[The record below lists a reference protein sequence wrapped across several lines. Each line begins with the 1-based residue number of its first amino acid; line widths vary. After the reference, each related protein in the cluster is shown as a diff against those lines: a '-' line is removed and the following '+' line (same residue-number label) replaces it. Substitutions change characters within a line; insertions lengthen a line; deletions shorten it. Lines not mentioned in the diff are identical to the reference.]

1 MRTDQGELLFT
12 WSQPPGKGFFVG
24 ESTGEEFVCE
34 LRAWLPGKP
43 CPMCQ
48 PYEKK
53 LEYKTR
59 IQNSNTK
66 LEYKT
71 RPPKK
76 VENSGGRIRNFGF
89 GKRKSSEKTCD
100 FRNQNETF
108 FGNFASAGNIIGLKV
123 SSETSRPPDIL
134 LHHVSILRVNPKS
147 RNSGL
152 CRR

>member
-1 MRTDQGELLFT
+1 MRTDQGELLFK

-66 LEYKT
+66 LD
-71 RPPKK
+71 PPKK
-76 VENSGGRIRNFGF
+76 SKTPAAEFETSGSEN
-89 GKRKSSEKTCD
+89 EKVPKKLAIFVTK
-100 FRNQNETF
+100 TK
-108 FGNFASAGNIIGLKV
+108 L
-123 SSETSRPPDIL
+123 SSETSRPPEIL
-134 LHHVSILRVNPKS
+134 SD
-147 RNSGL
+147 
-152 CRR
+152 